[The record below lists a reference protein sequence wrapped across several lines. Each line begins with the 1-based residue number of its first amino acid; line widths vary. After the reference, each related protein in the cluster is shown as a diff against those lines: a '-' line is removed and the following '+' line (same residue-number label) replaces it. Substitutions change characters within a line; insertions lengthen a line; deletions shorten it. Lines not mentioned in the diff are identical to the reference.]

1 MPAQETDMMRVA
13 AATKLATALALA
25 ATPVLTL
32 AAPAY
37 AQLGERNQLGVR
49 MGHMHLLV
57 RDVRAHKHFWIE
69 QVGARL
75 VKNGPL
81 ELVELPGIYVM
92 LTEAPDPPVP
102 AGAFVDHFGFSVKD
116 FAASVARWKAAGI
129 AMQPT
134 ENPNELYLLAP
145 DGVRVEVY
153 GEPSLPQPM
162 AMTHV
167 HYYPQEATVAAVQA
181 WYVKVLGAN
190 PSWRPCVACLSRPRM
205 YQTAD
210 IGPVNLT
217 LTPSEQARLATRG
230 RAIDHVGFDVANL
243 DAFVRHLEAAGVSLE
258 GAVRTVP
265 GTNVKIAFLTDPWG
279 ARIEL
284 TEGLA
289 P

>member
-1 MPAQETDMMRVA
+1 M
-13 AATKLATALALA
+13 KLATALVLA
-25 ATPVLTL
+25 ATV

-57 RDVRAHKHFWIE
+57 RDVAAHKHFWID

-81 ELVELPGIYVM
+81 ELIELPGVYVM
-92 LTEAPDPPVP
+92 LTQAQDPPAP
-102 AGAFVDHFGFSVKD
+102 AGAIVDHFGFFVKD
-116 FAASVARWKAAGI
+116 FTASVARWKAAGI

-153 GEPSLPQPM
+153 GEPSLAQPM

-167 HYYPQEATVAAVQA
+167 HYYPQDIPAIQA
-181 WYVKVLGAN
+181 WYVRVLGAN
-190 PSWRPCVACLSRPRM
+190 PSWRACVACLSRPRM

-217 LTPSEQARLATRG
+217 LTPSDQPRLPTRG

-243 DAFVRHLEAAGVSLE
+243 DAFVRHLEAAGVALE
-258 GAVRTVP
+258 GPVRTVS
-265 GTNVKIAFLTDPWG
+265 GTSVKIAFLTDPWG
-279 ARIEL
+279 TRIEL